1 MEDQTKQD
9 SQNAQ
14 TEKKINDTTQKW
26 RCPNCGYVYQGEE
39 PPARCPVCAA
49 PGDDFEEV
57 SYDAVSYDYE
67 PIILDVCCSSVSDQ
81 VQEANMA
88 DMERIGMKV
97 VRSNSAN
104 EIVAELFD

>member
-1 MEDQTKQD
+1 
-9 SQNAQ
+9 
-14 TEKKINDTTQKW
+14 
-26 RCPNCGYVYQGEE
+26 
-39 PPARCPVCAA
+39 
-49 PGDDFEEV
+49 
-57 SYDAVSYDYE
+57 
-67 PIILDVCCSSVSDQ
+67 VSDQ